1 MPAHSLPY
9 VFPLTASAALQVL
22 AQQQAEAAVFD
33 TSRLVDFTE
42 AVQCT
47 GLTVQLTPLVREAG
61 CLAVTDACLY
71 FQPLHNVTG
80 DSPVR
85 VFALSDVAAMARR
98 RSSLKP
104 TGRMLHPRLCECVE
118 KWVALGG
125 LLHANM
131 LLRWEHNRCPH
142 ANHTCHAMISPA
154 NCALM
159 AKDGVQAWSFS
170 LWTRPG
176 RRPVCSSPF
185 AASWNGTG
193 LQPPLRSS
201 PAWAPACLAAVKWP
215 RPVARFWR
223 LAQLKAVLQG

>member
-9 VFPLTASAALQVL
+9 VFLLTASAALQVL

-42 AVQCT
+42 AVQYT
-47 GLTVQLTPLVREAG
+47 GPTVQLTPLVREAG
-61 CLAVTDACLY
+61 RLAVTDARLY

-118 KWVALGG
+118 
-125 LLHANM
+125 
-131 LLRWEHNRCPH
+131 E
-142 ANHTCHAMISPA
+142 
-154 NCALM
+154 
-159 AKDGVQAWSFS
+159 
-170 LWTRPG
+170 
-176 RRPVCSSPF
+176 
-185 AASWNGTG
+185 TG
-193 LQPPLRSS
+193 
-201 PAWAPACLAAVKWP
+201 CT
-215 RPVARFWR
+215 
-223 LAQLKAVLQG
+223 